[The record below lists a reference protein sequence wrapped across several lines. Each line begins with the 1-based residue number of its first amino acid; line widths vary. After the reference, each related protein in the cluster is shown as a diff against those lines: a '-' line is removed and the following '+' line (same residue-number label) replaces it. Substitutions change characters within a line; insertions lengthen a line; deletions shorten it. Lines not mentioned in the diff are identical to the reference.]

1 MGDGNY
7 EQILIESSKMRN
19 MHANPLASAVN
30 LYLVAILAPPKLI
43 SKNFDCFA
51 MNYHW
56 CYFILSPT
64 TLLNRKS

>member
-7 EQILIESSKMRN
+7 EEILIESSKMRN
-19 MHANPLASAVN
+19 MHAYPRTLVEN

-43 SKNFDCFA
+43 GKNFDCFA
-51 MNYHW
+51 INNHW